1 MYGKK
6 LFVDKF
12 NNLYKLDHD
21 GTIYFC
27 SNIGKVRS
35 LPQLQY
41 SGKTEADYPVKQSYE
56 ELHVET
62 LWERDTEEASESAD
76 TKKKELWL
84 RVGVS
89 IHIDEGKI
97 DDADAITQAILS
109 GVVSGNA
116 YAPLEAN
123 ENEWL
128 NEELNYDL
136 DAPIVETVI
145 GNASTEMLIAELNK
159 RGFKVINNNKAGSGE
174 TYLVTIDHVEGPC
187 TQLCDTEANAK
198 AFVFGH
204 ILSYDTFE
212 EFDAALKG
220 SIDAV
225 DGIIDYSI
233 VKQKLNEVKVP
244 EGDDEDVDKE
254 YEVTVYFFDM
264 DTDPTTAYGEENYTI
279 TAPNEAEAKTEA
291 IQKAYAESDHADEN
305 INFSTDA
312 VVN

>member
-1 MYGKK
+1 MKTKK
-6 LFVDKF
+6 LRLLVD
-12 NNLYKLDHD
+12 
-21 GTIYFC
+21 
-27 SNIGKVRS
+27 
-35 LPQLQY
+35 
-41 SGKTEADYPVKQSYE
+41 
-56 ELHVET
+56 
-62 LWERDTEEASESAD
+62 
-76 TKKKELWL
+76 
-84 RVGVS
+84 VS
-89 IHIDEGKI
+89 VVISIDEDKLECK
-97 DDADAITQAILS
+97 DALLKAIASGDITEVIAPYQLMDERYDNDEVGDGLQWNINIPMDTLQAT
-109 GVVSGNA
+109 
-116 YAPLEAN
+116 
-123 ENEWL
+123 
-128 NEELNYDL
+128 
-136 DAPIVETVI
+136 ETVI
-145 GNASTEMLIAELNK
+145 E
-159 RGFKVINNNKAGSGE
+159 NNKAGSGE
-174 TYLVTIDHVEGPC
+174 TYLVAIDHVEGPC

-204 ILSYDTFE
+204 ILSYETFE

-312 VVN
+312 VIN

>member
-35 LPQLQY
+35 LPQLQH

-56 ELHVET
+56 ELYVET
-62 LWERDTEEASESAD
+62 LWERDADEVSEAS
-76 TKKKELWL
+76 TKSEKKELWL

-109 GVVSGNA
+109 GVISGNA
-116 YAPLEAN
+116 YTPREAE

-128 NEELNYDL
+128 TNEHNYDL
-136 DAPIVETVI
+136 FAPIVENVI
-145 GNASTEMLIAELNK
+145 GNASTEMLIAELQK
-159 RGFKVINNNKAGSGE
+159 RGVKVIDNNKNSSGE
-174 TYLVTIDHVEGPC
+174 TYLVTIDHVDGPC

-204 ILSYDTFE
+204 ILNYDTFE

-220 SIDAV
+220 SVDAI

-233 VKQKLNEVKVP
+233 IKQ
-244 EGDDEDVDKE
+244 
-254 YEVTVYFFDM
+254 
-264 DTDPTTAYGEENYTI
+264 
-279 TAPNEAEAKTEA
+279 EA
-291 IQKAYAESDHADEN
+291 
-305 INFSTDA
+305 
-312 VVN
+312 